1 MVLLAL
7 ILPGAACSRQHSA
20 YTTAV
25 IVAKM
30 DSLYGQ
36 EEYFKLRNI
45 FLANEEQ
52 LPKDM
57 QRFYGA
63 LVDNA
68 FYAHERS
75 NHRIAKLM
83 EHPDRFTEEELTEL
97 HRAQYMNHYNL
108 YEYKEALEVC
118 SLLITDYRHLLDSSV
133 YENLV
138 NERKSLM
145 VLRGHQGQRI
155 VEHPDT
161 WIRIRKDK
169 MGLLNIPVVLGADT
183 SEFLFDTGSSFSF
196 IKRSIAEKA
205 GMEIMD
211 VNFEVEGATGSSVE
225 CDLTVAGAIQL
236 GDIRVENA
244 VFWVMDDADVTLP
257 EYDYSVNGAV
267 AFPILRSLEEI
278 HIVFSDSVFVP
289 AHPGTYDLHN
299 LAIDGLD
306 PVLAVAMGADTLPW
320 YFDTGSAFSS
330 LYKPYYDRYH
340 QKIDTTYDQHS
351 FNIGGLGGV
360 KEFTCY
366 IIDSLELEIAG
377 RSARVKDVETHTDY
391 LYKEHEKVFGN
402 LGQDFILQF
411 DKMVIN
417 TRHPSVFFE

>member
-1 MVLLAL
+1 MLLLAL
-7 ILPGAACSRQHSA
+7 ILPGAACSRQNSA

-36 EEYFKLRNI
+36 EEYFKLRKI
-45 FLANEEQ
+45 FLANEAQ
-52 LPKDM
+52 LPKKI
-57 QRFYGA
+57 QQYYGA

-75 NHRIAKLM
+75 NHKIEKLLERSDRLTEKELM
-83 EHPDRFTEEELTEL
+83 ELQ
-97 HRAQYMNHYNL
+97 RARYMNHYNL
-108 YEYKEALEVC
+108 YEYNMALGAC
-118 SLLITDYRHLLDSSV
+118 SLLIADYRHLLDSSV
-133 YENLV
+133 YNNLV
-138 NERKSLM
+138 NERKSLV
-145 VLRGHQGQRI
+145 VLSDLPGQRI
-155 VEHPDT
+155 LDHPDT
-161 WIRIRKDK
+161 WISLRKDK

-196 IKRSIAEKA
+196 VKRSIAENA

-211 VNFEVEGATGSSVE
+211 INFKVEGATGSSVE
-225 CDLTVAGAIQL
+225 CDLTVAGEMYL
-236 GDIRVENA
+236 GDICVENA

-289 AHPGTYDLHN
+289 AHPGNYDLYN

-306 PVLAVAMGADTLPW
+306 PVLAVAMDADTLPW

-366 IIDSLELEIAG
+366 IIDSLDLEIAG
-377 RSARVKDVETHTDY
+377 RSASVKDVETHTNY
-391 LYKEHEKVFGN
+391 LYNEHEKVFGN

-417 TRHPSVFFE
+417 TRHPAVLFE